1 VSLTPVLTVRDVG
14 AAVDFYVR
22 GLGASVVHRSG
33 LVVEMAVA
41 GARFR
46 VGEEA
51 SAAGNLSPASLGGTT
66 VRLNLLIDDPDALV
80 AAAVASG
87 AVEISPVADQ
97 PFGLRQGRIKD
108 PFGHH
113 WLIGRPLPGVGD
125 WAVAGQP
132 DE

>member
-1 VSLTPVLTVRDVG
+1 MSLTPVLTVRDVG

-46 VGEEA
+46 VAEEA
-51 SAAGNLSPASLGGTT
+51 PAAGNLSPASLGGTT
-66 VRLNLLIDDPDALV
+66 VRLNLLIDDPDSLV
-80 AAAVASG
+80 AAAVAAG

-97 PFGLRQGRIKD
+97 PFGLRQGRIED

-125 WAVAGQP
+125 WVVAAQP
-132 DE
+132 DK